1 MNPAP
6 APAPREDASALAV
19 PAPLLEIR
27 DLEVSFPRG
36 DGWVTVVRGV
46 SLDLRAGEIVGLVG
60 ESGSGK
66 TLTAL
71 SILRLVPPPA
81 RVTGSIRLAGAG
93 DLLVLPERELR
104 RVRGR
109 RVGFV
114 FQEPMSALDP
124 VYTIGFQIAE
134 AVRAHQRMSRKEALA
149 EAARLLDRV
158 ALADARR
165 RIGDYP
171 HQLSGGQRQR
181 VGIAMALAAGPDLL
195 LADEPTTALDVTL
208 QAQILELLDDLRA
221 DLGLSVLLIT
231 HDLGIVAERCDRV
244 AVMYQGEIVEEA
256 EVEELFAAPRHGYT
270 RMLLGAL
277 TAHVAS
283 ETSFPTV
290 ETPRGASPSEV
301 PAASHG
307 SLGMQAAAGDAP
319 RGASTVVA
327 APLATIRQLSKT
339 FPVRRGLFRRQLG
352 TVWAVDQV
360 DLEIRRGECLALV
373 GESGSGKTTLG
384 RCLIRL
390 IEPTSGSVLFD
401 GEDLLALRPREL
413 RARRRR
419 FQMVFQD
426 PWGSLDPRQ
435 RVGSIVAE
443 PLDVHER
450 LPRAETGRRV
460 AELLTAV
467 GLDPAFAARWPHQL
481 SGGQRQRVGIARALA
496 AGPDLLV
503 ADEPVSA
510 LDVSI
515 RSQILDLLADLR
527 ERLGL
532 SLLFVSHDLGAVARL
547 ADRVAVLYLGRVVE
561 LASAADLFHRPLH
574 PYSVSLL
581 SAEPV
586 PDPSRRRERIVL
598 PGEPPS
604 PLAPPSGC
612 PFHPRCP
619 IARARCAVETPPLA
633 AVGEEPGRLAACF
646 YPGELGAANE
656 KNVNPGEGA

>member
-1 MNPAP
+1 
-6 APAPREDASALAV
+6 
-19 PAPLLEIR
+19 
-27 DLEVSFPRG
+27 VSFPQG
-36 DGWVTVVRGV
+36 DGWLRVVRGV
-46 SLDLRAGEIVGLVG
+46 SLDVAPGEIAGLVG

-81 RVTGSIRLAGAG
+81 RVSGRIRLAGAG
-93 DLLVLPERELR
+93 DLLALPERELR
-104 RVRGR
+104 RVRGG
-109 RVGFV
+109 RVGFI
-114 FQEPMSALDP
+114 FQEPMSALNP

-134 AVRAHQRMSRKEALA
+134 AVRAHRGISRKEALG
-149 EAARLLDRV
+149 EAVRLLDRV

-181 VGIAMALAAGPDLL
+181 VGIAMALASGPDLL

-208 QAQILELLDDLRA
+208 QAQILELLDGLRA

-244 AVMYQGEIVEEA
+244 AVMHQGEIVEEA
-256 EVEELFAAPRHGYT
+256 EVGELFAAPRHGYT
-270 RMLLGAL
+270 RALLGAL
-277 TAHVAS
+277 TPGPSPAS
-283 ETSFPTV
+283 G
-290 ETPRGASPSEV
+290 RGEKVSDSLASV
-301 PAASHG
+301 
-307 SLGMQAAAGDAP
+307 
-319 RGASTVVA
+319 
-327 APLATIRQLSKT
+327 RQLSKT
-339 FPVRRGLFRRQLG
+339 FPVRRGLFRKQLG
-352 TVWAVDQV
+352 TVRAVDRV

-390 IEPTSGSVLFD
+390 IEPTSGSVVFD

-450 LPRAETGRRV
+450 IPRAEIDRRV

-467 GLDPAFAARWPHQL
+467 GLDPAFAARGPHQL

-515 RSQILDLLADLR
+515 RSQILDLLAGLR

-532 SLLFVSHDLGAVARL
+532 SLLFVSHDLTAVARL
-547 ADRVAVLYLGRVVE
+547 ADRVAVLYLGRIVE
-561 LASAADLFHRPLH
+561 LAAAADLFHRPLH

-586 PDPSRRRERIVL
+586 ADPRRRRERIVL

-604 PLAPPSGC
+604 PLAPPPGC

-619 IARARCAVETPPLA
+619 IARARCAVETPLLA
-633 AVGEEPGRLAACF
+633 AVGEAPASFVACF
-646 YPGELGAANE
+646 YPGELNA
-656 KNVNPGEGA
+656 KNVNPVERA

>member
-1 MNPAP
+1 MTSAP
-6 APAPREDASALAV
+6 APAPRGDASARPV

-27 DLEVSFPRG
+27 DLEVSFTGRG
-36 DGWVTVVRGV
+36 GPVPVVRGV
-46 SLDLRAGEIVGLVG
+46 ALDVAPGEIVGLVG

-71 SILRLVPPPA
+71 SILRLLPA
-81 RVTGSIRLAGAG
+81 AARASGRIHLAGAG
-93 DLLVLPERELR
+93 DLLALPEKELR
-104 RVRGR
+104 RVRGG

-114 FQEPMSALDP
+114 FQEPMSALNP
-124 VYTIGFQIAE
+124 LYTVGFQIAE
-134 AVRAHQRMSRKEALA
+134 AVRAHRRVSRREAQA
-149 EAARLLDRV
+149 EAVRLLDRV
-158 ALADARR
+158 GLGGARR
-165 RIGDYP
+165 RSGDHP

-181 VGIAMALAAGPDLL
+181 VGLAMALAAGPDLL

-221 DLGLSVLLIT
+221 DLGLSILLIT

-244 AVMYQGEIVEEA
+244 AVMHRGEIVETA
-256 EVEELFAAPRHGYT
+256 EVGELFRAPRHSYT
-270 RMLLGAL
+270 RALLQAL
-277 TAHVAS
+277 S
-283 ETSFPTV
+283 LPS
-290 ETPRGASPSEV
+290 SPSPGEGGKGGRERG
-301 PAASHG
+301 PG
-307 SLGMQAAAGDAP
+307 GEGPLAAA
-319 RGASTVVA
+319 RG
-327 APLATIRQLSKT
+327 LSRF
-339 FPVRRGLFRRQLG
+339 FPVRRGLFRRQQG
-352 TVWAVDQV
+352 TVRAVDRV

-390 IEPTSGSVLFD
+390 VEPTSGSVVFD
-401 GEDLLALRPREL
+401 GQDLLALAPRQL
-413 RARRRR
+413 RALRRR

-435 RVGSIVAE
+435 RVGAMVAE
-443 PLDVHER
+443 PLAVHER
-450 LPRAETGRRV
+450 LGKDEIERRV
-460 AELLTAV
+460 AGLLTAV
-467 GLDPAFAARWPHQL
+467 GLEPAFAERWPHQL

-515 RSQILDLLADLR
+515 RGQILDLLADLR

-561 LASAADLFHRPLH
+561 LAPAGALFQRPLH

-581 SAEPV
+581 SAV
-586 PDPSRRRERIVL
+586 PAADPDRRRARIVL

-604 PLAPPSGC
+604 PLDPPGGC

-619 IARARCAVETPPLA
+619 IARERCATDVPPLA
-633 AVGEEPGRLAACF
+633 AVAGAEPDRTAACF
-646 YPGELGAANE
+646 YPGELDAR
-656 KNVNPGEGA
+656 NVNPEESV